1 MCCLPVLFVL
11 NWTGVLFA
19 VPPLRSTVT
28 HFRDTGFTFVQKLC
42 FCNVKCQLV
51 DRRSFVLIVEI
62 LDSHSHFENIDSSC
76 VVDFQKYHKCLAFSL
91 LAVSRCVDSLKCVLR
106 K

>member
-1 MCCLPVLFVL
+1 MCLSSSDSGVSFFKLLTLSYKGDMCCLPVLFVL

-42 FCNVKCQLV
+42 FCNVKCQLA

-76 VVDFQKYHKCLAFSL
+76 VVDFQKIS
-91 LAVSRCVDSLKCVLR
+91 
-106 K
+106 